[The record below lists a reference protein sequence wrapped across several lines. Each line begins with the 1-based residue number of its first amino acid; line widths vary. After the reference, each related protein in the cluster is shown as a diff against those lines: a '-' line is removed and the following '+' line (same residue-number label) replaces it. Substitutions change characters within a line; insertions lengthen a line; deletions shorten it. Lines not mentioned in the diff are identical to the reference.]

1 MDPLSAATSVAGLVG
16 LTLNASRTMSSYCKS
31 VKDAPKDVRE
41 ITQELVSMYDVLCQL
56 DELLR
61 SQQLKSRVFESTSV
75 LASAITTCGNSVN
88 KISSKV
94 HRLELGGLAR
104 VWENLKWP
112 FSEKETQKLLGTLQ
126 RCAATFQFSLTI
138 EGW

>member
-1 MDPLSAATSVAGLVG
+1 MDPISATSSVAGLIG
-16 LTLNASRTMSSYCKS
+16 LTLEASRTMSSYCKS
-31 VKDAPKDVRE
+31 VKDAHKNVRE
-41 ITQELVSMYDVLCQL
+41 IAQELVSMYDILYQL

-61 SQQLKSRVFESTSV
+61 SQQLKTRVFESTSV
-75 LASAITTCGNSVN
+75 LASAITICGNSIN